1 MQSCLLWCTGPNA
14 KGLKRAIQ
22 THSTAFEKR
31 VMQSVVGGQGFQK
44 KFQDDKK
51 ACWFLLYKE
60 LHGVRSPMY
69 EQVDSSQLD
78 LLSRLALFTSTLLP
92 SSSALRVYVLC
103 NLSSA
108 AE

>member
-1 MQSCLLWCTGPNA
+1 ML
-14 KGLKRAIQ
+14 RAIQ
-22 THSTAFEKR
+22 THSTGRAAFEEELALGRGR
-31 VMQSVVGGQGFQK
+31 VMQSVVGQK

-78 LLSRLALFTSTLLP
+78 LLSRLALFTNTLLP
-92 SSSALRVYVLC
+92 SSAMCSVCTL
-103 NLSSA
+103 
-108 AE
+108 